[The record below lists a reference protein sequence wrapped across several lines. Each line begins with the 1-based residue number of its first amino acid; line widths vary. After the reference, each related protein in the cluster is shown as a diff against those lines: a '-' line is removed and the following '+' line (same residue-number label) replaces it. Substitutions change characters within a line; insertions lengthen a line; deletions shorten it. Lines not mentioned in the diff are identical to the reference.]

1 MSERHLYKSA
11 GALFSTQGEGL
22 EALWPVP
29 ANEVTALE
37 GWVTAGRAG
46 KLEAQRPTG
55 RLFGKVASKLPAS
68 VKNKK
73 STSTLPGGP
82 SSFVLFLSY
91 KIQGQKQVEHFQQIL
106 IFLIDITLYANINS
120 FIQQMVLGNTGLA

>member
-1 MSERHLYKSA
+1 MNDTRQHLYKSA
-11 GALFSTQGEGL
+11 GALFSRQGEGL
-22 EALWPVP
+22 ESLWPEP

-37 GWVTAGRAG
+37 GWVTAGRVG

-82 SSFVLFLSY
+82 SSFVYFYPTKY
-91 KIQGQKQVEHFQQIL
+91 KVRNKESTFSG
-106 IFLIDITLYANINS
+106 Y
-120 FIQQMVLGNTGLA
+120 